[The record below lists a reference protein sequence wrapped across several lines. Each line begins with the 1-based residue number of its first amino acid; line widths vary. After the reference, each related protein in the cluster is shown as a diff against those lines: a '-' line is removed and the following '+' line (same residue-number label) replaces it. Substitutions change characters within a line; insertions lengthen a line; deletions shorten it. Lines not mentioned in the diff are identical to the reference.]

1 MPVPAAPHTVVLGRQ
16 DATLVTVRP
25 GRDRHRGGCRCHQE
39 DHHSRNS
46 SSLTYARTTEL
57 SMTGDQGLPDA
68 ETWDIDENSSS
79 IFFVVRNRFT
89 SLRGEFSEFSGIL
102 TFHPA
107 PERSRVGVKIV
118 VASISTGHARQD
130 AALRGAH
137 FLDAARFPWLVF
149 HSTSVRHLGGQRYVL
164 TGDLTV
170 RDVTRPVILDLD
182 YLGLV
187 DDPSGRQWAGFSA
200 RTEIRLDDFGISG
213 HRLFR
218 LGGVLAGTTVRIE
231 FELDLSAPERPGSVA
246 PHAWRHRR

>member
-1 MPVPAAPHTVVLGRQ
+1 MSIDNGPQVDRRDLLAFPAEPSRTSDQ
-16 DATLVTVRP
+16 DLP
-25 GRDRHRGGCRCHQE
+25 G
-39 DHHSRNS
+39 
-46 SSLTYARTTEL
+46 
-57 SMTGDQGLPDA
+57 A

-89 SLRGEFSEFSGIL
+89 SLRGEFNEFSGVL
-102 TFHPA
+102 TFDRA

-118 VASISTGHARQD
+118 ATSISTGHARQD
-130 AALRGAH
+130 AALRGAP
-137 FLDAARFPWLVF
+137 FLDTARFPWLVF

-164 TGDLTV
+164 TGELTV

-187 DDPSGRQWAGFSA
+187 DDPWGRQWAGFSA

-218 LGGVLAGTTVRIE
+218 LGGLFAGTTVRIE
-231 FELDLSAPERPGSVA
+231 FEIDALRRGQDAAPAAARG
-246 PHAWRHRR
+246 RRGDAAGDSSST